1 MTVGPVTTQFFHIAR
16 PFELASG
23 EQLAAVTLA
32 YETYGT
38 LNARA
43 SNAILVFH
51 ALTGSQHAAGINLAV
66 QGVEPLWTDE
76 CVTGWWDEFI
86 GPGKALDTDLY
97 FVICVNYLGSCYGST
112 GPRSVDPQTGKPYG
126 SRFPHISAEDIVRS
140 QLLLLDHLGIDCLHA
155 AVGGSLGGMLAMLLA
170 TRFPDRV
177 KTVIPLASGFQ
188 TTVLQR
194 VQNFEQIVA
203 IRNDPDFN
211 SGDYYDGPH
220 PKPGIIL
227 ARMISHKTF
236 VSLEVL
242 EKRAR
247 QEVLHQDIAG
257 QWYEL
262 STPIESYMFY
272 QGKKFAE
279 RFDANSYLRIMDV
292 WQSYSLEAVTPEIF
306 QGCEHQQ
313 YLVFSIDSDV
323 CFFPE
328 EQFDIVKALEAAE
341 VPVKYI
347 TVHSN
352 KGHDSFLLE
361 PELYSPYIR
370 FILTD
375 GQLEPSQKTL

>member
-1 MTVGPVTTQFFHIAR
+1 MTLGPVATQFFHINQ
-16 PFELASG
+16 PFHLDSG
-23 EQLAAVTLA
+23 ESLEAVTLA

-38 LNARA
+38 LNTEA

-51 ALTGSQHAAGINLAV
+51 ALTGSQHAAGINTAV
-66 QGVEPLWTDE
+66 PGVEPLWTEE
-76 CVTGWWDEFI
+76 CVTGWWDDFI

-97 FVICVNYLGSCYGST
+97 FVVCINYLGSCYGST
-112 GPRSVDPQTGKPYG
+112 GPRSINPQTEKPYG
-126 SRFPHISAEDIVRS
+126 SNFPTISAADIVRS
-140 QLLLLDHLGIDCLHA
+140 QLCLLEHLGIHCLHA
-155 AVGGSLGGMLAMLLA
+155 SVGGSLGGMLSILLA
-170 TRFPDRV
+170 TQFPDRV
-177 KTVIPLASGFQ
+177 KTVIPLVSGFH

-203 IRNDPDFN
+203 IRNDPNFN
-211 SGDYYDGPH
+211 NGDYYEGPL
-220 PKPGIIL
+220 PKSGIIL

-236 VSLEVL
+236 VSLDVL
-242 EKRAR
+242 EKRAK

-292 WQSYSLEAVTPEIF
+292 WQSYSLEAVTPDIF
-306 QGCEHQQ
+306 RDCGHQQ
-313 YLVFSIDSDV
+313 YLVFSVDSDV
-323 CFFPE
+323 CFYPE
-328 EQFDIVKALEAAE
+328 EQFAIVKALEKAG

-361 PELYSPYIR
+361 PELYSPYIQ
-370 FILTD
+370 FVLTD
-375 GQLEPSQKTL
+375 GHFEPA

>member
-1 MTVGPVTTQFFHIAR
+1 MTIGPITTQFFHIPQ
-16 PFELASG
+16 PFTLDSG
-23 EQLAAVTLA
+23 ECLETVTLA

-38 LNARA
+38 LNAKA

-51 ALTGSQHAAGINLAV
+51 ALTGSQHAAGINTAIP
-66 QGVEPLWTDE
+66 GVEPLWTEE
-76 CVTGWWDEFI
+76 CVTGWWDDFI
-86 GPGKALDTDLY
+86 GPGKALDTDIY
-97 FVICVNYLGSCYGST
+97 FVICINYLGSCYGST
-112 GPRSVDPQTGKPYG
+112 GPRSINPQTGKPYG
-126 SRFPHISAEDIVRS
+126 SSFPQISAKDIVRS
-140 QLLLLDHLGIDCLHA
+140 QLCLLGHLGIHCLYA
-155 AVGGSLGGMLAMLLA
+155 AVGGSLGGMLSILLA

-203 IRNDPDFN
+203 IRNDPNFN
-211 SGDYYDGPH
+211 HGDYYDGPL
-220 PKPGIIL
+220 PKSGIIL

-242 EKRAR
+242 EKRAK

-292 WQSYSLEAVTPEIF
+292 WQSYSLEAVTPKIF
-306 QGCEHQQ
+306 QNCGHQQ
-313 YLVFSIDSDV
+313 YLIFSIDSDV
-323 CFFPE
+323 CFYPE
-328 EQFDIVKALEAAE
+328 EQFSIVKALEGAE

-361 PELYSPYIR
+361 PELYSPYIQ
-370 FILTD
+370 FVLKAGGFD
-375 GQLEPSQKTL
+375 SEPETL

>member
-1 MTVGPVTTQFFHIAR
+1 MTIGPVTTQFFHIHQ
-16 PFELASG
+16 PFNLDSG
-23 EQLAAVTLA
+23 EFLETVTLA
-32 YETYGT
+32 YETYGR
-38 LNARA
+38 LNAES

-51 ALTGSQHAAGINLAV
+51 ALTGSQHAAGTNPAIP
-66 QGVEPLWTDE
+66 GVEPLWTEE

-86 GPGKALDTDLY
+86 GPGKALDTDVY
-97 FVICVNYLGSCYGST
+97 FVICINYLGSCYGST
-112 GPRSVDPQTGKPYG
+112 GPRSINPQTGKSYG
-126 SRFPHISAEDIVRS
+126 SSFPQISAEDIVRS
-140 QLLLLDHLGIDCLHA
+140 QLLLLEHLGIHCLAA
-155 AVGGSLGGMLAMLLA
+155 AVGGSLGGMLAILLA

-188 TTVLQR
+188 TTVMQR

-211 SGDYYDGPH
+211 NGDYYDGPH
-220 PKPGIIL
+220 PKSGIIL

-242 EKRAR
+242 EKRAK
-247 QEVLHQDIAG
+247 QEVLHQNIAG

-306 QGCEHQQ
+306 QACKHQQ
-313 YLVFSIDSDV
+313 YLVFSVDSDV
-323 CFFPE
+323 CFYPE
-328 EQFDIVKALEAAE
+328 EQFAIVKALEAAE

-370 FILTD
+370 FVLTD
-375 GQLEPSQKTL
+375 GCIEPS

>member
-1 MTVGPVTTQFFHIAR
+1 MTIGLVATQFFQINK
-16 PFELASG
+16 PFTLDSG
-23 EQLAAVTLA
+23 EVLEAVTLA

-38 LNARA
+38 LNAE
-43 SNAILVFH
+43 SNNAILVFH
-51 ALTGSQHAAGINLAV
+51 ALTGSQHAAGVNANV
-66 QGVEPLWTDE
+66 PGVESLWTDE
-76 CVTGWWDEFI
+76 CATGWWDEFI
-86 GPGKALDTDLY
+86 GPGKALDTDRY
-97 FVICVNYLGSCYGST
+97 FIICANYLGSCYGST
-112 GPRSVDPQTGKPYG
+112 GPRSIDPQTGEPYG
-126 SRFPHISAEDIVRS
+126 SSFPKISAEDIVRS
-140 QLLLLDHLGIDCLHA
+140 QLLLLEHLRIHCLYA
-155 AVGGSLGGMLAMLLA
+155 TVGGSLGGMLAILLA
-170 TRFPDRV
+170 TRFPNRV
-177 KTVIPLASGFQ
+177 KMVIPLASGFH

-203 IRNDPDFN
+203 IRNDPDFQN
-211 SGDYYDGPH
+211 GDYYDGPH
-220 PKPGIIL
+220 PKSGITL

-242 EKRAR
+242 EKRAK

-272 QGKKFAE
+272 QGNKFAA

-292 WQSYSLEAVTPEIF
+292 WQSYSLEAVTPKIF
-306 QGCEHQQ
+306 QDCKHQQ
-313 YLVFSIDSDV
+313 YLVFSVDSDV
-323 CFFPE
+323 CFYPE
-328 EQFDIVKALEAAE
+328 EQFAIVKALEAAE

-370 FILTD
+370 FVLTD
-375 GQLEPSQKTL
+375 GCFEF